1 MKSIVF
7 VLFTFSIVMLVM
19 GYMEIK
25 LNEKRDEKVIE
36 YRFIPRS
43 ILDEQFN
50 QLQLTQN
57 FSDMFDK
64 NRLDI
69 YSNIYGQ
76 AVDNVEVLQ
85 S

>member
-25 LNEKRDEKVIE
+25 LNEKKDEKVIE

-50 QLQLTQN
+50 QVELTQN

-64 NRLDI
+64 NQL
-69 YSNIYGQ
+69 NINNY
-76 AVDNVEVLQ
+76 
-85 S
+85 

>member
-7 VLFTFSIVMLVM
+7 VLFVFSVVMIVM

-25 LNEKRDEKVIE
+25 LEEKRDEKVIE

-43 ILDEQFN
+43 ILNEQFD
-50 QLQLTQN
+50 QIHLTQN
-57 FSDMFDK
+57 FNDMFNK
-64 NRLDI
+64 HRLDT

-76 AVDNVEVLQ
+76 AVDEIEVIE
-85 S
+85 

>member
-64 NRLDI
+64 NRLSILTFMDR
-69 YSNIYGQ
+69 
-76 AVDNVEVLQ
+76 L
-85 S
+85 

>member
-25 LNEKRDEKVIE
+25 LNEKKDEKVIE

-50 QLQLTQN
+50 QVELTQN

-69 YSNIYGQ
+69 NNY
-76 AVDNVEVLQ
+76 EM
-85 S
+85 

>member
-7 VLFTFSIVMLVM
+7 VIFTFSIVMIVM

-25 LNEKRDEKVIE
+25 LEEKRDEKVIE

-43 ILDEQFN
+43 ILNEQFD
-50 QLQLTQN
+50 QLHLTQN
-57 FSDMFDK
+57 FYDMFNK
-64 NRLDI
+64 NRLDT

-76 AVDNVEVLQ
+76 GVDKVEVLE
-85 S
+85 

>member
-1 MKSIVF
+1 M
-7 VLFTFSIVMLVM
+7 
-19 GYMEIK
+19 
-25 LNEKRDEKVIE
+25 IE

-50 QLQLTQN
+50 QVELTQN

-69 YSNIYGQ
+69 RNY
-76 AVDNVEVLQ
+76 EM
-85 S
+85 

>member
-25 LNEKRDEKVIE
+25 LEEKRKEKVIE

-43 ILDEQFN
+43 ILNEQFN

-57 FSDMFDK
+57 FYDMFNK
-64 NRLDI
+64 SRLDT

-76 AVDNVEVLQ
+76 AVETEQISV
-85 S
+85 